1 MAKDYTKYEVKGM
14 EGVFTKG
21 KLVLVIV
28 SDYCSKNECTFEE
41 LKQVFPDEIQGSSG
55 IFDTLKK
62 AKEIAKKRAR
72 HFVENVVKIK
82 DGSIAVSN
90 QWGENIADFI
100 SAAEKLGY
108 KISSQVQEEET
119 LIEAPAPGLENKVN
133 IIISGRISNYMFG
146 ILGDEAYAECEK
158 ALSYASDDIATMAD
172 FVKMYYE
179 TTLSEGDGMEIF
191 LENMNMEQFN
201 LNCPLLSEFLEQVK
215 KGNASHLQF
224 YEEILDM
231 SWEQVNIIEDDA
243 LITITVDEKEIV
255 SAQTLKDFL
264 GEIEQIFDEEDDPK
278 TISKTREFW
287 AKNGAEF
294 EMEDSEEFQVSKAAN
309 GVLLFN
315 EWIQPTRLVD
325 YQTRERNI
333 TVEHDNIVDFDY
345 YFNAVGFD
353 ITKLAFL
360 KFANATDFHESG
372 PDYVGSYLAYDNKI
386 IKPDQN
392 IHRDKGFTIHY
403 EPTFKSCDFLLLG

>member
-1 MAKDYTKYEVKGM
+1 MAKDFTKYIVPGIGENLNKR
-14 EGVFTKG
+14 
-21 KLVLVIV
+21 KLVFEIV
-28 SDYCSKNECTFEE
+28 KNYAAKNNPSFEE
-41 LKQVFPDEIQGSSG
+41 LQKVFSDEIQGSLGFIRKDSEVKDAKRFNIDEPLTIKNG
-55 IFDTLKK
+55 I
-62 AKEIAKKRAR
+62 
-72 HFVENVVKIK
+72 NVV
-82 DGSIAVSN
+82 VSN
-90 QWGENIADFI
+90 QWGENIADFL
-100 SAAEKLGY
+100 AAAKKLGY
-108 KISSQVQEEET
+108 EISLQIQEEET
-119 LIEAPAPGLENKVN
+119 VNDAPAPGIENKVN
-133 IIISGRISNYMFG
+133 IVISGRISNYMFG

-158 ALSYASDDIATMAD
+158 AISYATDDIETMED

-179 TTLSEGDGMEIF
+179 TTLYDGDGMEIF

-201 LNCPLLSEFLEQVK
+201 SNCPLLSEFLNNVK
-215 KGNASHLQF
+215 EGNASHLQF

-255 SAQTLKDFL
+255 SAQTLKEFL

-278 TISKTREFW
+278 TIAKAREFW

-294 EMEDSEEFQVSKAAN
+294 EMEDSDEFQVSKAAN

-315 EWIQPTRLVD
+315 EWIQPTRLTD
-325 YQTRERNI
+325 YKTRERNI

-345 YFNAVGFD
+345 YFDAVDFD
-353 ITKLAFL
+353 ISKLAFL

-372 PDYVGSYLAYDNKI
+372 PEYVGSYLSYNNDI
-386 IKPDQN
+386 VEPDQN

-403 EPTFKSCDFLLLG
+403 KPTFQSCDFLLLG

>member
-1 MAKDYTKYEVKGM
+1 MARDFTKYTVEGLAENLNKRQLVFAIVK
-14 EGVFTKG
+14 
-21 KLVLVIV
+21 
-28 SDYCSKNECTFEE
+28 DWASKNTPSFDEI
-41 LKQVFPDEIQGSSG
+41 QAAFPDEVQGSKG
-55 IFDTLKK
+55 FI
-62 AKEIAKKRAR
+62 AKESEVKDPKRFNMKEPLTIKNGL
-72 HFVENVVKIK
+72 HVV
-82 DGSIAVSN
+82 VSN

-108 KISSQVQEEET
+108 KISSPVQEEET

-158 ALSYASDDIATMAD
+158 AISYATDDIETMAD

-179 TTLSEGDGMEIF
+179 TTLYDGDGMEIF
-191 LENMNMEQFN
+191 LENMDMDQFKS
-201 LNCPLLSEFLEQVK
+201 NCPLLSEFLNNVK
-215 KGNASHLQF
+215 EGNASHLQF

-243 LITITVDEKEIV
+243 LITITVDDNEIV
-255 SAQTLKDFL
+255 SGQTLKDFL

-278 TISKTREFW
+278 TIEKAREFW
-287 AKNGAEF
+287 AKNGAKF
-294 EMEDSEEFQVSKAAN
+294 NMEDSEEFQVSKAAN

-315 EWIQPTRLVD
+315 EWIQPTRLSD
-325 YQTRERNI
+325 YKTRERNI

-345 YFNAVGFD
+345 YFEIVDFD
-353 ITKLAFL
+353 ISKLTFL
-360 KFANATDFHESG
+360 KFANATDFHKSG
-372 PDYVGSYLAYDNKI
+372 PDYVGSYLSYNNDI
-386 IKPDQN
+386 IEPDQN

-403 EPTFKSCDFLLLG
+403 EPTFQSCDFLLLG

>member
-1 MAKDYTKYEVKGM
+1 MSKNYTKYTVEGLGENLNKRKLVFEIVKDYTA
-14 EGVFTKG
+14 
-21 KLVLVIV
+21 
-28 SDYCSKNECTFEE
+28 KNNPSFEE
-41 LKQVFPDEIQGSSG
+41 LQKVFPDKIQGSLGFIRKDSEVK
-55 IFDTLKK
+55 D
-62 AKEIAKKRAR
+62 AKRFNMDEPLTIKNEI
-72 HFVENVVKIK
+72 NVV
-82 DGSIAVSN
+82 VSN
-90 QWGENIADFI
+90 QWGENITDFI
-100 SAAEKLGY
+100 AAAENLGY
-108 KISSQVQEEET
+108 KISSQIQEEET
-119 LIEAPAPGLENKVN
+119 ENEASAPGIENKVN
-133 IIISGRISNYMFG
+133 ITISGRISNYMFG

-158 ALSYASDDIATMAD
+158 AISFATDEIETMAD

-179 TTLSEGDGMEIF
+179 TTLYDGDGMKIF
-191 LENMNMEQFN
+191 LENMDMEQFN
-201 LNCPLLSEFLEQVK
+201 SNCPLLSEFLNNVK
-215 KGNASHLQF
+215 EGNASHLQF

-278 TISKTREFW
+278 TIAKAREFW

-294 EMEDSEEFQVSKAAN
+294 EMEDSDEFQVSKATN

-315 EWIQPTRLVD
+315 EWIQPTRLTD
-325 YQTRERNI
+325 YKTRERNI

-345 YFNAVGFD
+345 YFDAVDFD
-353 ITKLAFL
+353 VSKLAFL

-372 PDYVGSYLAYDNKI
+372 PDYVGSYLAYKNNI
-386 IKPDQN
+386 IEPDQN

-403 EPTFKSCDFLLLG
+403 EPTFQSCDFLLLG

>member
-1 MAKDYTKYEVKGM
+1 MARDYTKYNV
-14 EGVFTKG
+14 EGLEENLNKRQLVFT
-21 KLVLVIV
+21 IV
-28 SDYCSKNECTFEE
+28 KDWVEKNNPSFEE
-41 LKQVFPDEIQGSSG
+41 LQQAFPDEVQGSKG
-55 IFDTLKK
+55 FIR
-62 AKEIAKKRAR
+62 KESEVKDPKRFNMR
-72 HFVENVVKIK
+72 EPISIKNGMHVV
-82 DGSIAVSN
+82 VTN
-90 QWGENIADFI
+90 QWGENIANFLA
-100 SAAEKLGY
+100 AAEKLGY
-108 KISSQVQEEET
+108 EISSQIQEEET
-119 LIEAPAPGLENKVN
+119 VNEVPAPGIENEVN
-133 IIISGRISNYMFG
+133 INISGRISNYMFG

-158 ALSYASDDIATMAD
+158 AISFATDEIETMAD

-179 TTLSEGDGMEIF
+179 TTLYDGDGMEIF
-191 LENMNMEQFN
+191 LENMDMEQFN
-201 LNCPLLSEFLEQVK
+201 SNCPLLSEFLEQVK
-215 KGNASHLQF
+215 EGNASHLQF
-224 YEEILDM
+224 YEDILDM

-255 SAQTLKDFL
+255 SAQPLKDFL
-264 GEIEQIFDEEDDPK
+264 VEIEQIFDEEDDPK
-278 TISKTREFW
+278 AFAMAREFW
-287 AKNGAEF
+287 SKNGGDF
-294 EMEDSEEFQVSKAAN
+294 NMEDSEEFQVSKAAN

-315 EWIQPTRLVD
+315 EWIQPTRLLD

-386 IKPDQN
+386 IEPDQN

>member
-119 LIEAPAPGLENKVN
+119 HIEAPAPGLENKVN

-158 ALSYASDDIATMAD
+158 AISYATDDIETMAD

-179 TTLSEGDGMEIF
+179 TTLYDGDGMEIF
-191 LENMNMEQFN
+191 LENMDMDQFKS
-201 LNCPLLSEFLEQVK
+201 NCPLLSEFLNNVK
-215 KGNASHLQF
+215 EGNASHLQF

-243 LITITVDEKEIV
+243 LITITVDDNEIV
-255 SAQTLKDFL
+255 SGQTLKDFL

-278 TISKTREFW
+278 TIEKAREFW
-287 AKNGAEF
+287 AKNGAKF
-294 EMEDSEEFQVSKAAN
+294 NMEDSEEFQVSKAAN

-315 EWIQPTRLVD
+315 EWIQPTRLSE
-325 YQTRERNI
+325 YKTRERNI

-345 YFNAVGFD
+345 YFEIVDFD
-353 ITKLAFL
+353 ISKLTFL
-360 KFANATDFHESG
+360 KFANATDFHKSG
-372 PDYVGSYLAYDNKI
+372 PDYVGSYLSYNNDI
-386 IKPDQN
+386 IEPDQN

-403 EPTFKSCDFLLLG
+403 EPTFQSCDFLIEG

>member
-1 MAKDYTKYEVKGM
+1 MAKNYTKYTVKGLG
-14 EGVFTKG
+14 ENLNKR
-21 KLVLVIV
+21 KLVFEIV
-28 SDYCSKNECTFEE
+28 KYYVEKNNPSFEE
-41 LKQVFPDEIQGSSG
+41 LQKVFPDEIQGSLGFIRKVSEVKDNKR
-55 IFDTLKK
+55 FNTREPLLVKN
-62 AKEIAKKRAR
+62 EIS
-72 HFVENVVKIK
+72 VV
-82 DGSIAVSN
+82 VSN
-90 QWGENIADFI
+90 QWGENIANFLA
-100 SAAEKLGY
+100 AAEKLGY
-108 KISSQVQEEET
+108 EISSQIQEEET
-119 LIEAPAPGLENKVN
+119 VNEVPAPGIENKVN
-133 IIISGRISNYMFG
+133 ITISGRISNYMFG

-158 ALSYASDDIATMAD
+158 AISYATDDIETMAD

-179 TTLSEGDGMEIF
+179 TTLYDGDGMKIF
-191 LENMNMEQFN
+191 LENMDMEQFN
-201 LNCPLLSEFLEQVK
+201 SNCPLLSEFLEQVK
-215 KGNASHLQF
+215 EGNASHLQF

-278 TISKTREFW
+278 TIAKAREFW

-294 EMEDSEEFQVSKAAN
+294 EIEDSDEFQVSKAAN

-315 EWIQPTRLVD
+315 EWIQPTRLLD

-345 YFNAVGFD
+345 YFDAVDFD
-353 ITKLAFL
+353 VSKLAFL

-372 PDYVGSYLAYDNKI
+372 PDYVGSYLAYDNNI
-386 IKPDQN
+386 IEPDQN

>member
-1 MAKDYTKYEVKGM
+1 MARDFTKYTV
-14 EGVFTKG
+14 EGLGENLNKRQLVFT
-21 KLVLVIV
+21 IV
-28 SDYCSKNECTFEE
+28 KDWVEKNNPSFEE
-41 LKQVFPDEIQGSSG
+41 LQKAFPDEVQGSKG
-55 IFDTLKK
+55 FIR
-62 AKEIAKKRAR
+62 KESEVKDPKRFNMR
-72 HFVENVVKIK
+72 EPISIKNGMHVV
-82 DGSIAVSN
+82 VTN
-90 QWGENIADFI
+90 QWGENIANFLA
-100 SAAEKLGY
+100 AAEKLGY
-108 KISSQVQEEET
+108 EISSQIQEEET
-119 LIEAPAPGLENKVN
+119 VNEVPAPGIENEVN
-133 IIISGRISNYMFG
+133 INISGRISNYMFG

-158 ALSYASDDIATMAD
+158 AISFATDEIETMAD

-179 TTLSEGDGMEIF
+179 TTLYDGDGMEIF
-191 LENMNMEQFN
+191 LENMDMEQFN
-201 LNCPLLSEFLEQVK
+201 SNCPLLSEFLEQVK
-215 KGNASHLQF
+215 EGNASHLQF
-224 YEEILDM
+224 YEDILDM

-255 SAQTLKDFL
+255 SAQPLKDFL
-264 GEIEQIFDEEDDPK
+264 VEIEQIFDEEDDPK
-278 TISKTREFW
+278 AFAMAREFW
-287 AKNGAEF
+287 SKNGGDF
-294 EMEDSEEFQVSKAAN
+294 NMEDSEEFQVSKAAN

-315 EWIQPTRLVD
+315 EWIQPTRLLD

-386 IKPDQN
+386 IEPDQN